1 MALAVALTVWGAAC
15 GGGGGGKSAPL
26 DADAKANRDDQT
38 VARDANLA
46 ISDFPPE
53 WKSSPVPAETSAATV
68 ESNRTLA
75 ACMQRPPPEE
85 VRTATADSNDFSSTD
100 TRRVSSSVQL
110 LKAEDIAVGDFAAL
124 RADSALACH
133 RAQIEA
139 EFRRQLPTATPQLSM
154 DRLALP
160 RFGDETVAFRVDATS
175 QVQGIEVRTFIDLV
189 FIRKGRAEL
198 SASFINRT
206 SPFPT
211 DLQSSLLQ
219 RMVGRA

>member
-1 MALAVALTVWGAAC
+1 MALAVALTVGGAAC
-15 GGGGGGKSAPL
+15 GGGGKGAPL
-26 DADAKANRDDQT
+26 DAGAKANRDDQT

-53 WKSSPVPAETSAATV
+53 WKSSPVPAETSAANV

-85 VRTATADSNDFSSTD
+85 VRTASADSNDFSSTD

-124 RADSALACH
+124 RSDSSLACH

-160 RFGDETVAFRVDATS
+160 QFGDETVAFRADATS
-175 QVQGIEVRTFIDLV
+175 QAQGIEVRTFIDLV
-189 FIRKGRAEL
+189 FVRKGRAEL

-211 DLQSSLLQ
+211 ELQSSLLQ